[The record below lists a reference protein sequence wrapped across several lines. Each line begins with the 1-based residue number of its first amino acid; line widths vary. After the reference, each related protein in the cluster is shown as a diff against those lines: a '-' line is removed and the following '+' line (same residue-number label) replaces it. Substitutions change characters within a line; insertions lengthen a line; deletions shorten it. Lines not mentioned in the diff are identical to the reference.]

1 MQGLGKELNC
11 DSESSKY
18 TAILCVHDWSKD
30 MAPSIV
36 TILHDAF
43 KKVVAGPEFLE
54 AMKAQELA
62 LPYQAPEDQ
71 TTPSFMT
78 MTGMKRS

>member
-1 MQGLGKELNC
+1 
-11 DSESSKY
+11 
-18 TAILCVHDWSKD
+18 

-43 KKVVAGPEFLE
+43 KKALADPEFLE
-54 AMKAQELA
+54 SMTAQGLA
-62 LPYQAPEDQ
+62 LPYQAPEDL

-78 MTGMKRS
+78 MI